1 MKKRIRTVIASGVIA
16 LASPVAWACSYDGL
30 FTNPFSESYPGAL
43 DVSIATQ
50 LAIRSQSM
58 QPLESIEGQAGLRR
72 ASWWL
77 NLMTQNNPDL
87 PKGAYVYVVDRQLWS
102 RISKTGNSIEVHVSP
117 PINNEQVLQISEA
130 ALQSLIS
137 NQMTID
143 QARELGVL
151 IWAGSH
157 FVK

>member
-1 MKKRIRTVIASGVIA
+1 MRHVITYIASGVFA
-16 LASPVAWACSYDGL
+16 LASSNVWACSYDGL
-30 FTNPFSESYPGAL
+30 FNNPFSESYPGAL

-58 QPLESIEGQAGLRR
+58 KPINVIDGEAGLRR

-77 NLMTQNNPDL
+77 NLMVKAHPEL

-102 RISKTGNSIEVHVSP
+102 RISEENTLIEVHVSP
-117 PINNEQVLQISEA
+117 PINHEHVLQLTEA
-130 ALQSLIS
+130 ALHNLIS
-137 NQMTID
+137 EQITLE

-151 IWAGSH
+151 TET
-157 FVK
+157 

>member
-1 MKKRIRTVIASGVIA
+1 MTKRVITCIASGVIA
-16 LASPVAWACSYDGL
+16 LASPTSWACSYDGL

-58 QPLESIEGQAGLRR
+58 QPLEVIDGEAGLRR

-77 NLMTQNNPDL
+77 NLMAKAHPDL
-87 PKGAYVYVVDRQLWS
+87 TKGSYVYVVDRQLWS
-102 RISKTGNSIEVHVSP
+102 RISETDNSIEVHVSP
-117 PINNEQVLQISEA
+117 PTDNVKVLQISEA
-130 ALQSLIS
+130 ALHNLIS
-137 NQMTID
+137 NQITFD

-151 IWAGSH
+151 TET
-157 FVK
+157 

>member
-1 MKKRIRTVIASGVIA
+1 MKKSVRAIITSGAIV
-16 LASPVAWACSYDGL
+16 LASHVTWACSYDGL

-43 DVSIATQ
+43 SVSIATQ
-50 LAIRSQSM
+50 LTIRSKLM
-58 QPLESIEGQAGLRR
+58 QPLKPIEGHAGLRR

-77 NLMTQNNPDL
+77 NLMVKNNPDL

-102 RISKTGNSIEVHVSP
+102 RISDANNSIEIHVSP
-117 PINNEQVLQISEA
+117 PVESAQVLQLSEA
-130 ALQSLIS
+130 ALQNLIS

-151 IWAGSH
+151 IGT
-157 FVK
+157 

>member
-1 MKKRIRTVIASGVIA
+1 MKKCLTTAIASGVIA
-16 LASPVAWACSYDGL
+16 LASPITWACSYDGL

-58 QPLESIEGQAGLRR
+58 PPLESIEGQAGLRR
-72 ASWWL
+72 TRWWL
-77 NLMTQNNPDL
+77 NLMTKNNPDL

-102 RISKTGNSIEVHVSP
+102 RTSQTGNSIEVHVSP
-117 PINNEQVLQISEA
+117 PSQNEQVLQLSEA
-130 ALQSLIS
+130 ALQGLIS
-137 NQMTID
+137 NQITIE

-151 IWAGSH
+151 IET
-157 FVK
+157 